1 MTGLELGMVLLSAL
15 LHAAWNLFAKGSR
28 DPMSFSLVLSVVP
41 ALLLLGLLPFFD
53 PSEVPVAVWKLLA
66 MTGVAHGL
74 YFFFLT
80 RAYEKGD
87 LTLVYPISRSA
98 PALVTLAAV
107 LLLGD
112 VISPVGAIG
121 IAIVVLSMW
130 LVQTDGRVRW
140 HGFVEPGTL
149 HAYFALLATVC
160 FSLIDKHAMAIF
172 SEAPWSSPIP
182 KAVLYYFLLCGA
194 ASFIFVPSALR
205 HLRPGAFREVATRE
219 GGRAM
224 LSVVVSFAS
233 YALIL
238 EALRTASVSYVTA
251 TRQTSVLFAVGLG
264 MVVLHER
271 PGRPRIIG
279 AIGTVA
285 GVVLIALSS

>member
-1 MTGLELGMVLLSAL
+1 MTGLELAMVLLSAL

-28 DPMSFSLVLSVVP
+28 DPMSFSLVLSVAP

-53 PSEVPVAVWKLLA
+53 PFEVPVGVWKLLA

-87 LTLVYPISRSA
+87 LSLVYPISRSA
-98 PALVTLAAV
+98 PAFVTLAAV
-107 LLLGD
+107 LLLGET
-112 VISPVGAIG
+112 VSPMGGLGIG
-121 IAIVVLSMW
+121 IVVVSMW

-140 HGFVEPGTL
+140 HALVEPGTR
-149 HAYFALLATVC
+149 HAYLALLATVC
-160 FSLIDKHAMAIF
+160 FSLIDKRAMAIF
-172 SEAPWSSPIP
+172 SEAPWTSPIP

-194 ASFIFVPSALR
+194 AAFIFVPNALR
-205 HLRPGAFREVATRE
+205 HLRPGAFRTVATEE
-219 GGRAM
+219 GGRA
-224 LSVVVSFAS
+224 LVSVVVSFAS

-251 TRQTSVLFAVGLG
+251 TRQASVLFAVGLG
-264 MVVLHER
+264 MLVLHER
-271 PGRPRIIG
+271 PGRPRILG

-285 GVVLIALSS
+285 GVVLIALAA